1 MKTILYFLLFIT
13 LGFVLSGCRMANQP
27 EATQLAQSMKG
38 YELYSWQENDRW
50 VFSLL
55 IGTNREKTLDEIKS
69 PDTTLPDVE
78 ALISILEKVP
88 SGQYVSPGRPGRHY
102 LFHPITSSSRSRK
115 F

>member
-1 MKTILYFLLFIT
+1 
-13 LGFVLSGCRMANQP
+13 MANQP

-115 F
+115 FVRTTD